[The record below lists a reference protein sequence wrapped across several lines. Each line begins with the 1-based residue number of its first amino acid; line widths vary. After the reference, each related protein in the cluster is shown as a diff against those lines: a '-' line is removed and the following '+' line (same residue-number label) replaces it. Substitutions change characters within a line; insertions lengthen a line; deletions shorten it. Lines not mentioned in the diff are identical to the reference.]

1 MEQEQRKKLY
11 IPYNLNF
18 DTEYFAGFG
27 KPELKQCAVGITA
40 FGIVAALLMLVTGN
54 LSVLVIT
61 LMVGAAGSI
70 MMTRKDSVT
79 RMSVIGQIFD
89 MISFAKSQ
97 KIYRYVYKSKWL

>member
-18 DTEYFAGFG
+18 DAEYFTGFG

-70 MMTRKDSVT
+70 MMTRKDPVT